1 MGRAGTNRSSEG
13 AVMDID
19 LTGVP
24 AITLRNPWA
33 HLVAHHGKDV
43 ENRTWAPGPVTRLLI
58 HAGKG
63 WDPAA
68 GARYGPRYTLDRV
81 DQAAVVAVAILA
93 RVCAVTVNAPPQ
105 VLCGCG
111 RWAVHGQY
119 HWRLRHVLAL
129 PEPVAARGRQGL
141 WHPAPDVRAA
151 VQEQLAAV
159 T

>member
-1 MGRAGTNRSSEG
+1 
-13 AVMDID
+13 MDID

-43 ENRTWAPGPVTRLLI
+43 ENRTWPPGQVRPVTRLLI
-58 HAGKG
+58 HAGTG

-68 GARYGPRYTLDRV
+68 AAQYGPRCPLDRV
-81 DQAAVVAVAILA
+81 ARAAVVAVAILD
-93 RVCAVTVNAPPQ
+93 RVCALTVNAPPQ
-105 VLCGCG
+105 VWCGCG

-141 WHPAPDVRAA
+141 WQPQPDVYAA
-151 VQEQLAAV
+151 VQQQLAAV
-159 T
+159 THA